1 MRISKDSMFK
11 YILAMKKQN
20 NCTEEKKQRG
30 YVYVMSNPSMPK
42 MVKIGVTQQTVEK
55 RLKALSKPTGVPTP
69 FQIEYECEVEDCYKI
84 EAALKAIFGPY
95 RVSENREFFQVTV
108 PQIIAVLQL
117 VESKNTTKEATAD
130 ETASKRNPRFNFDVM
145 NIPVGAQ
152 LTFVQ
157 NDSIVADVTAN
168 NKVMCNGKE
177 QSLSALTCELLG
189 YIVRPLQYWSYN
201 GMNLL
206 DIYRAAYR

>member
-1 MRISKDSMFK
+1 M
-11 YILAMKKQN
+11 
-20 NCTEEKKQRG
+20 
-30 YVYVMSNPSMPK
+30 
-42 MVKIGVTQQTVEK
+42 
-55 RLKALSKPTGVPTP
+55 
-69 FQIEYECEVEDCYKI
+69 EC
-84 EAALKAIFGPY
+84 
-95 RVSENREFFQVTV
+95 R
-108 PQIIAVLQL
+108 
-117 VESKNTTKEATAD
+117 NTTKEATAD
-130 ETASKRNPRFNFDVM
+130 ERASKRNPRFNFDVM

>member
-1 MRISKDSMFK
+1 MFQN
-11 YILAMKKQN
+11 ILAMKKQD
-20 NCTEEKKQRG
+20 NCTVDKKQG
-30 YVYVMSNPSMPK
+30 YVYVLSNPSMPK

-55 RLKALSKPTGVPTP
+55 RLKALSRPTGVPTP
-69 FQIEYECEVEDCYKI
+69 FQVEYECEVEDCYKV

-95 RVSENREFFQVTV
+95 RVSDNREFFQVAAS
-108 PQIIAVLQL
+108 QIIAVLQL
-117 VESKNTTKEATAD
+117 VEHKNTTKEATAN
-130 ETASKRNPRFNFDVM
+130 ETASKRNPRFNFEAM

-152 LTFVQ
+152 LSFMQ
-157 NDSIVADVTAN
+157 NDSIVADVTEN
-168 NKVMCNGKE
+168 NKVLCNGKE

-206 DIYRAAYR
+206 DIYRATYR

>member
-1 MRISKDSMFK
+1 
-11 YILAMKKQN
+11 MKKQN
-20 NCTEEKKQRG
+20 NCTVGKKHG

-69 FQIEYECEVEDCYKI
+69 FQIEYECEVDDCYKI
-84 EAALKAIFGPY
+84 ETALKAIFGPY
-95 RVSENREFFQVTV
+95 RVSENREFFQVSV
-108 PQIIAVLQL
+108 SQIIAVLQL
-117 VESKNTTKEATAD
+117 VECRNTTKEATAD
-130 ETASKRNPRFNFDVM
+130 ETASKRNPRFNFDMM
-145 NIPVGAQ
+145 NIPIGAQ

-157 NDSIVADVTAN
+157 NDSIVANVTAN
-168 NKVMCNGKE
+168 NKVSCNGKE

-189 YIVRPLQYWSYN
+189 YIVRPLQYWSYK

-206 DIYRAAYR
+206 DIYRATYR